1 MPKNNIPVAIT
12 EYMMASHGKRIA
24 NYLIDLVMVQ
34 ISVFLFGIVL
44 GILALLFDTT
54 AFIDWLRTMNPF
66 QSLALWVLFV
76 ITYFGLFESLTQ
88 RTVGKYITGTMVVM
102 EDGTTPEPRVSFLK
116 ALCRLIP
123 FEQFTF
129 FGTPPN
135 GLHDR
140 LTKTLVVNVKDYKEE
155 IYKLNAFE
163 EIGQQQ
169 H

>member
-1 MPKNNIPVAIT
+1 MPKNNIPVEIT

-24 NYLIDLVMVQ
+24 NYLIDLLAIY
-34 ISVFLFGIVL
+34 ISMFVLGIVL
-44 GILALLFDTT
+44 GTLSILFDSN
-54 AFIDWLRTMNPF
+54 AFLDWLGTMNPL
-66 QSLALWVLFV
+66 QSLAFGALMV

-88 RTVGKYITGTMVVM
+88 RTPGKYITGTMVVM
-102 EDGTTPEPRVSFLK
+102 EDGTTPEPRIGFLR

-155 IYKLNAFE
+155 IYKRNAFE